1 VRDVIFNV
9 AIAGLLDK
17 KRGRMSIVS
26 VSSPVSIEKLVDQ
39 VCEKSAAIRS
49 RRPNENPSREEQV
62 LRYLCEHRSASTSED
77 ELRAALFPA
86 ATSNAARVAIHSLR
100 QHLEDYF
107 RYDFGRSSPMRLE
120 ISTPYQLRLVPND
133 LQLDAD
139 EKFWDAHARDDDIK
153 KLIVFTQPLF
163 FWDEKSRSY
172 VRYLCINFD
181 RRLNVRGLAELR
193 EQIRRIQG
201 ARHPA
206 LRQVPCFHY
215 QSCGES
221 RAIGSLRRWFL
232 KKNIEITA
240 EVSWESSSNVY
251 DCNSIILGNSRT
263 NRYISEFQS
272 PLDFLIDDDKIVNRG
287 KLRKGEQ
294 RTYKD
299 SPRTGAPAV
308 AGQFAYAIVSRMS
321 PATGRFV
328 TLIAANNG
336 AATQQAAELVTNKRR
351 LQELFDRWK
360 LRRDD
365 AMPESFQILLRTP
378 LVNSDTP
385 AGETQVVT
393 WRPRE

>member
-1 VRDVIFNV
+1 
-9 AIAGLLDK
+9 
-17 KRGRMSIVS
+17 
-26 VSSPVSIEKLVDQ
+26 
-39 VCEKSAAIRS
+39 
-49 RRPNENPSREEQV
+49 
-62 LRYLCEHRSASTSED
+62 
-77 ELRAALFPA
+77 
-86 ATSNAARVAIHSLR
+86 
-100 QHLEDYF
+100 
-107 RYDFGRSSPMRLE
+107 
-120 ISTPYQLRLVPND
+120 
-133 LQLDAD
+133 
-139 EKFWDAHARDDDIK
+139 
-153 KLIVFTQPLF
+153 
-163 FWDEKSRSY
+163 
-172 VRYLCINFD
+172 
-181 RRLNVRGLAELR
+181 
-193 EQIRRIQG
+193 
-201 ARHPA
+201 
-206 LRQVPCFHY
+206 
-215 QSCGES
+215 
-221 RAIGSLRRWFL
+221 
-232 KKNIEITA
+232 
-240 EVSWESSSNVY
+240 
-251 DCNSIILGNSRT
+251 
-263 NRYISEFQS
+263 
-272 PLDFLIDDDKIVNRG
+272 LDFLIDDDKIVNRG